1 MTIELWSLLG
11 VTAILW
17 LAIFAQQIALDKAV
31 GAKYALSNRE
41 QDHHFDGATLLH
53 GRLTRTVR
61 NHVESLA
68 LFTPLVLIAS
78 VASVSNTWTQ
88 GAAIAFTVTRFLH
101 FFFYAA
107 GITPFRSFAWAIS
120 FFLAIASFT
129 FGLVTG
135 S

>member
-1 MTIELWSLLG
+1 MTVELWSLLG

-17 LAIFAQQIALDKAV
+17 LAIFTQQIALDKAV
-31 GAKYALSNRE
+31 GAKYALSNRLE
-41 QDHHFDGATLLH
+41 GANFKGATPLH

-61 NHVESLA
+61 NHVEGLA
-68 LFTPLVLIAS
+68 LFTPLVLMAS
-78 VASVSNTWTQ
+78 ATGVSNVWTQ
-88 GAAIAFTVTRFLH
+88 GAAIAFAFARLLH

-120 FFLAIASFT
+120 FFLAIGSFV

-135 S
+135 